1 MVSLEP
7 KANPPG
13 DPAGG
18 CVSKGARRCE
28 PQRRRG
34 LLAADDWQL
43 YRCIPSDVQYVP
55 HESFASWETEERLFG
70 EGVRVDVPKWRHYDQ
85 LAEGVS
91 APPPGKR
98 RLTVQEETVLFLRYN
113 YARYR
118 LSLLAR
124 AQQRRHRDE
133 RAGEMVHWF
142 RRAQDTRADLVEAN
156 LGLVLAMAKRLRGS
170 DIEYWD
176 LVSEGNLA
184 LLRSVEKFD
193 VSRGCK
199 FSTYACR
206 AILKSF
212 GRLASKRARHRQR
225 FPTEF
230 DPSLEKSDYDVRK
243 HEMQAE
249 DILEDLRDVLA
260 RNRAGLTGVELR
272 IIWERFSLREGGRKR
287 TLAEVGRRVGLSSE
301 RVRQIQSLAL
311 GKIRAALE
319 ESRLSGQAARRPA
332 ASGAAV

>member
-7 KANPPG
+7 KANSAGPPADG
-13 DPAGG
+13 L
-18 CVSKGARRCE
+18 VSKGGRRCE
-28 PQRRRG
+28 RQRRRG
-34 LLAADDWQL
+34 RLAADDWQL
-43 YRCIPSDVQYVP
+43 YRSIPNDVQYVP

-70 EGVRVDVPKWRHYDQ
+70 EGVRVDVPKWRHYEES
-85 LAEGVS
+85 AGGVPAS
-91 APPPGKR
+91 PRGKR
-98 RLTVQEETVLFLRYN
+98 RLTAQEETVLFLRYN

-118 LSLLAR
+118 LHLLVR
-124 AQQRRHRDE
+124 AAQRRRRDE

-193 VSRGCK
+193 VSRGYR

-212 GRLASKRARHRQR
+212 ARFASKRARYRQR

-230 DPSLEKSDYDVRK
+230 EPSLEQSDYDVRK

-249 DILEDLRDVLA
+249 DCLEDLRDVLA
-260 RNRAGLTGVELR
+260 RNRAELTDVEMR
-272 IIWERFSLREGGRKR
+272 IIWERFALHEGDRKR
-287 TLAEVGRRVGLSSE
+287 TLAEVGQIVGLSNE
-301 RVRQIQSLAL
+301 RVRQIQYLAL
-311 GKIRAALE
+311 RKIRAALE
-319 ESRLSGQAARRPA
+319 DGPLCAQVAGR
-332 ASGAAV
+332 

>member
-1 MVSLEP
+1 MVSQEP
-7 KANPPG
+7 KANSPG
-13 DPAGG
+13 ASASG
-18 CVSKGARRCE
+18 CVPKGGRGPE
-28 PQRRRG
+28 LQRRRG
-34 LLAADDWQL
+34 RLAADDWQL
-43 YRCIPSDVQYVP
+43 YRCIPNDVQYVP
-55 HESFASWETEERLFG
+55 HESFASWEMEERLFG
-70 EGVRVDVPKWRHYDQ
+70 EGVRVDVPKWRHYDEP
-85 LAEGVS
+85 AEGVPAS
-91 APPPGKR
+91 LPRKR

-133 RAGEMVHWF
+133 RADEMVHWF

-156 LGLVLAMAKRLRGS
+156 LGLVLAMAKRLRGP

-193 VSRGCK
+193 VSRGYR

-212 GRLASKRARHRQR
+212 ARFASKHARYRQR

-249 DILEDLRDVLA
+249 DILEDLRAVLA
-260 RNRAGLTGVELR
+260 RNRAGLTGVELG
-272 IIWERFSLREGGRKR
+272 IIWERFALREGGRRR
-287 TLAEVGRRVGLSSE
+287 TLAEVGKSVGLSNE

-319 ESRLSGQAARRPA
+319 ESRLSEQAARRPA

>member
-7 KANPPG
+7 KANRPG
-13 DPAGG
+13 APAVG
-18 CVSKGARRCE
+18 CVSKGSRGPR
-28 PQRRRG
+28 PQRRQDC
-34 LLAADDWQL
+34 LTADDRRL
-43 YRCIPSDVQYVP
+43 YQRIPADVQYVP
-55 HESFASWETEERLFG
+55 HASFGLRETEERLFG
-70 EGVRVDVPKWRHYDQ
+70 EGVRINVPRWRHYEEPG
-85 LAEGVS
+85 EGVPAS
-91 APPPGKR
+91 LPRRR
-98 RLTVQEETVLFLRYN
+98 RLTAEDETILFLRYN

-118 LSLLAR
+118 LSLLIH
-124 AQQRRHRDE
+124 AQRKRHRNE
-133 RAGEMVHWF
+133 RAGQMVHWF

-156 LGLVLAMAKRLRGS
+156 LGLVLAMAKRLRGPNVEFS
-170 DIEYWD
+170 E

-249 DILEDLRDVLA
+249 DRLEDLRDVLA
-260 RNRAGLTGVELR
+260 RNQAKLTGMELR
-272 IIWERFSLREGGRKR
+272 IVWERFALREGDRKR
-287 TLAEVGRRVGLSSE
+287 TLAEVGKRVGLSNE

-311 GKIRAALE
+311 EKIREALE
-319 ESRLSGQAARRPA
+319 ESRLSGHAARRPA
-332 ASGAAV
+332 ASGAPV

>member
-1 MVSLEP
+1 MVSQEP
-7 KANPPG
+7 KANSPG
-13 DPAGG
+13 ASASG
-18 CVSKGARRCE
+18 CVPKGGRGPE
-28 PQRRRG
+28 LQRRRG
-34 LLAADDWQL
+34 RLAADDWQL
-43 YRCIPSDVQYVP
+43 YRCIPNDVQYVP
-55 HESFASWETEERLFG
+55 HESFASWEMEERLFG
-70 EGVRVDVPKWRHYDQ
+70 EGVRVDVPRWRHYEEP
-85 LAEGVS
+85 AEGVPAS
-91 APPPGKR
+91 LARRR
-98 RLTVQEETVLFLRYN
+98 RLTAQDEMTLFLRYN

-118 LSLLAR
+118 LSLLIHA
-124 AQQRRHRDE
+124 QRRQHRDE
-133 RAGEMVHWF
+133 RAGEMVRWF

-156 LGLVLAMAKRLRGS
+156 LGLVLAMAKRLQGPHVEFS
-170 DIEYWD
+170 E

-260 RNRAGLTGVELR
+260 RNRAGLTEVELR
-272 IIWERFSLREGGRKR
+272 IIWERFALREGGRRR
-287 TLAEVGRRVGLSSE
+287 TLAKVGKRVGLSSE

-319 ESRLSGQAARRPA
+319 ESRLSEQFARRPA